1 MLYLLAVHHTVTS
14 DGDYS
19 VTVPADVR
27 PEDLFTAIE
36 MFNAALQTTRSWVF
50 AGGLQPLPESAT
62 IDASGA
68 RTQVAGG
75 RHSLPPETLGG
86 FWVIDVTD
94 RDTAFD
100 WARRASAACR
110 QPVQVRPFQGGAAA

>member
-19 VTVPADVR
+19 ADLPADVH
-27 PEDLFTAIE
+27 PEEVFDAIE
-36 MFNAALQTTRSWVF
+36 SFNAELQITRSWVF
-50 AGGLQPLPESAT
+50 AGGLQPLPEGAT
-62 IDASGA
+62 VDASDTGFGFA
-68 RTQVAGG
+68 AG
-75 RHSLPPETLGG
+75 RQATPPEALGG

-94 RDTAFD
+94 RPTALH

-110 QPVQVRPFQGGAAA
+110 QPVQLRPFQGQAAA

>member
-19 VTVPADVR
+19 VALPADVH
-27 PEDLFTAIE
+27 PEDVFTAVE
-36 MFNAALQTTRSWVF
+36 SFNAELQITRSWVF
-50 AGGLQPLPESAT
+50 AGGLQPLPEGAT
-62 IDASGA
+62 IDANGA
-68 RTQVAGG
+68 GTGFRNAQ
-75 RHSLPPETLGG
+75 RDIPPEALGG

-94 RDTAFD
+94 RHTALD

-110 QPVQVRPFQGGAAA
+110 QPVQLRPFQGQAAA